1 MKNVITIYTD
11 GASRGNPGPA
21 AAAFIFLDGKDKLYE
36 NGSFLGTTTNN
47 AAEYQAILSA
57 LKEVQQFT
65 NNSIQLYSD
74 SQLVIRQ
81 LNNVYNV
88 KSKRLLPYYKKIQ
101 KVKEDFKQVSF
112 RHVSRT
118 NKYIKKCDA
127 LANEI
132 LDQHSH

>member
-1 MKNVITIYTD
+1 MKDIITIYTD

-21 AAAFIFLDGKDKLYE
+21 AAAFIFLHGKDKLYE
-36 NGSFLGTTTNN
+36 SASYLGNTTNN

-57 LKEVQQFT
+57 LKEVQKFT

-81 LNNVYNV
+81 LNNVYSV
-88 KSKRLLPYYKKIQ
+88 KSKRLRPYYKKIQ
-101 KVKEDFKQVSF
+101 KIKEQFNHVSF
-112 RHVSRT
+112 HHVNRT

-132 LDQHSH
+132 LDENSH